1 MKTTNNIV
9 PQICSGSAIYLFGFG
24 LLLSIVLLSLPSC
37 GLETFDIVPD
47 PSDYD
52 SLMVST
58 TNGKFDKLTV
68 DSVYSADIVIGVTS
82 SNDTIRFVKGAD
94 ERTYYFITPTSL
106 PVGRHS
112 IKVNALRT
120 FLTLKVDTITTLGSL
135 TADAVVSN
143 YIRDE
148 VTPNV
153 NYFSPGTPTIAS
165 QLKKIRDTTLQIFN
179 TLSANQKKSVAIT
192 LLANKNFFK
201 EFNTALRNL
210 RSIPVDSVGPS
221 AVCTGTNHKTYY
233 PCLFDNLQ
241 TSYTSL
247 ETQGRLLVIYG
258 RALGGTFFYIN
269 SGREFRLNL
278 SSNPSLVS
286 GMLQF
291 ANLLPKGMIVG
302 NIANQA
308 NNLNWIVEANFS
320 NIPDTLKFTH
330 NITDT
335 IPVGL
340 IYRNVRSTD
349 TESTLVGSYVTRFN
363 AFRSWWNGSPLSFL
377 PVVPALS
384 SKSEDLPLNAPEV
397 TATFTLGSSNVT
409 KAATNPSV
417 LQEGFRVRFRIDA
430 LTTQA
435 STLKLSIV
443 HEGFTI
449 EKTYPITV
457 QPQF

>member
-9 PQICSGSAIYLFGFG
+9 PQVRSGSAIYLFGFG

-52 SLMVST
+52 SLEVKT
-58 TNGKFDKLTV
+58 TTGKFDKITV
-68 DSVYSADIVIGVTS
+68 DSVYLADIVIGVTS

-94 ERTYYFITPTSL
+94 QRTYYFITPTSL
-106 PVGRHS
+106 PVGSHS

-120 FLTLKVDTITTLGSL
+120 FLTLKIDTITTLGSL

-153 NYFSPGTPTIAS
+153 NYFGPGTPTIAA

-179 TLSANQKKSVAIT
+179 TLTANQKKAVAIT

-201 EFNTALRNL
+201 EFNTTLRNL

-258 RALGGTFFYIN
+258 RALGGAFFYFD
-269 SGREFRLNL
+269 SGREPRLNL
-278 SSNPSLVS
+278 SSSPTLVS
-286 GMLQF
+286 ALLQF

-302 NIANQA
+302 DIANKA
-308 NNLNWIVEANFS
+308 NNLNWIVDANFS

-340 IYRNVRSTD
+340 IYSNVRSTD
-349 TESTLVGSYVTRFN
+349 TGSPLVGNYVTRFN

-377 PVVPALS
+377 PAVPALS
-384 SKSEDLPLNAPEV
+384 PTSEDLPLNAPEV

-409 KAATNPSV
+409 RGATIPSV
-417 LQEGFRVRFRIDA
+417 LDDGFRVRFRIDA

>member
-9 PQICSGSAIYLFGFG
+9 SQVRSGSAIYLFGLG

-47 PSDYD
+47 PSGYD
-52 SLMVST
+52 SLMVKT
-58 TNGKFDKLTV
+58 TNGKFDKLIV
-68 DSVYSADIVIGVTS
+68 DSVYAADIVIGVTS

-94 ERTYYFITPTSL
+94 ERTYYFITPASL
-106 PVGRHS
+106 PVGSHS
-112 IKVNALRT
+112 IRVNALRT

-165 QLKKIRDTTLQIFN
+165 QLKKIRDTTLHIFN
-179 TLSANQKKSVAIT
+179 TLSANQKKTVAIT
-192 LLANKNFFK
+192 LLANKNFLK
-201 EFNTALRNL
+201 EFNTALRDL

-221 AVCTGTNHKTYY
+221 AVCTGSNLKTYY

-241 TSYTSL
+241 TAYTTL
-247 ETQGRLLVIYG
+247 ETQGRLLVFYG
-258 RALGGTFFYIN
+258 RALGGAFFYIN
-269 SGREFRLNL
+269 SGGEYRLNL

-286 GMLQF
+286 GLLQF

-302 NIANQA
+302 DIANKA

-320 NIPDTLKFTH
+320 NIPDTLKFT
-330 NITDT
+330 NIITDT

-349 TESTLVGSYVTRFN
+349 TESALIGSYVTRFN

-377 PVVPALS
+377 PAVPALS
-384 SKSEDLPLNAPEV
+384 PKSEDLPLNAPEV

-409 KAATNPSV
+409 RGATSPSV
-417 LQEGFRVRFRIDA
+417 LEKGFRVRFRIDA

-449 EKTYPITV
+449 EKTIPITV
-457 QPQF
+457 RP

>member
-9 PQICSGSAIYLFGFG
+9 FQVCSGSAIYLFGFG

-52 SLMVST
+52 SLTVST

-68 DSVYSADIVIGVTS
+68 DSVYSADIVIGVS
-82 SNDTIRFVKGAD
+82 SNNDTIRFVKGAD
-94 ERTYYFITPTSL
+94 QKTYYFITPANL
-106 PVGRHS
+106 PVGSHD

-120 FLTLKVDTITTLGSL
+120 FLTLKIDTITTLGSL
-135 TADAVVSN
+135 SADAVVSN

-153 NYFSPGTPTIAS
+153 NYFSPGTSSIAL
-165 QLKKIRDTTLQIFN
+165 QLAKIRDTTLQIFN
-179 TLSANQKKSVAIT
+179 TLSTNQKKTVAIT

-221 AVCTGTNHKTYY
+221 AVCTGTNYKTYY

-241 TSYTSL
+241 TAYTNL
-247 ETQGRLLVIYG
+247 ETQGRLMVIYG

-269 SGREFRLNL
+269 SGGEFRLNL
-278 SSNPSLVS
+278 NSNPSLVS
-286 GMLQF
+286 GLLQF
-291 ANLLPKGMIVG
+291 ANLLPKGMIVSD
-302 NIANQA
+302 IANKA
-308 NNLNWIVEANFS
+308 HNLNWIVEANFT

-330 NITDT
+330 NSIDT

-349 TESTLVGSYVTRFN
+349 TESTLIGSYVTRFN

-377 PVVPALS
+377 PVVPTLS
-384 SKSEDLPLNAPEV
+384 SKSEDLPLNDTEV
-397 TATFTLGSSNVT
+397 MATFTLGSSNVT

-417 LQEGFRVRFRIDA
+417 LEEGFRVRFRIDA

-449 EKTYPITV
+449 EKTIPITV